1 MPSRSPYIDDRAE
14 EVPDAEMNDGPSD
27 GESDSEEAR
36 VRRQDRELF
45 KMPEILVTHEARLR
59 EAGPYCIPTHLLPS
73 GAATPARHEDQLK
86 DMPSRAPSPTI
97 PLLPPIQTGS
107 RAPTPDYIPFNHTHD
122 QPHSFPPSME
132 QLRQRTPLFL
142 ADPDSRGPP
151 PFSQRGESWGPTPAV
166 PQLRLQMPLFHDPP
180 VPAQSPSKHP
190 PACDPTSDPDT
201 DPDTEREDTER
212 KDDERSTNSG
222 PPPCKKLKTSHFKA
236 AFLDLAAELS
246 GDDDDSGDDQN
257 EDEET
262 LSDKE
267 FLDDEPIHDVVPAAS
282 FRPVADAP
290 DDDGDEL
297 RAIARHY
304 EDEAARELA
313 APSSACST
321 APTDPSGCGVVD
333 SPPRRAQLRHVGA
346 RGFTAWRRP
355 PLSAFAPGDRV
366 VVVSG
371 EFQHKTGQLYLWS
384 LREVLRDSKRVR
396 MARIAEFK
404 DGRDKLGRFDVEVC
418 HLKRHIPDAFCP
430 IQMHD
435 RVCVVSGVL
444 HRGLSGQVTDLSDGL
459 VGATDGELEF
469 TVDVHHVVR
478 DLRCGDVVRV
488 IRGQFTGSGGLIVHI
503 GLGGSLEIWD
513 ISSNAIPQAERS
525 ENSNTENLSDEVQA
539 QLLPVRAR
547 NVELV
552 DYQMAVYSASYT
564 RTSEI
569 GAWVPLETAPTEPDD
584 PEREHLRQER
594 RVQEQK
600 LNKYNKL
607 RAPYDEEKTWEEF
620 QDRYIS
626 KIAELSQRLAIPL
639 TAADMN
645 DIARVAKKLGRPLTA
660 ADNNDFAEI
669 SKRLGLPLTTG
680 DVHERDRCL
689 KDTELKFAYTGHRF
703 EGIDVKVIKGPNKGV
718 HGVVVADHDSAERVK
733 HLGNKGRRAQ
743 DRNAK
748 GIVLTVRKEAS
759 NQRILVHIEDAQHLY
774 SKTSLHKARNLPE
787 AVLKGNRPK
796 REPPPQ
802 VVDDVYLQ
810 GPLEPA
816 AQEHYPKLDMPL
828 VGEGDGTWVRAP
840 EFRHVRID
848 VRLSG
853 LNTIPKVSDKIL
865 KLEGHNGYLLA
876 GDKSNNGKIIVRGAG
891 KTAVAVSIPPACVK
905 PRRTDDDGH
914 RLNEVQ
920 LRVVVVGPDQV
931 GSTADKGKYGFTVP
945 ARSTAEL
952 VKVQFPGSLLTGQ
965 FPYASLCLAKNIAI
979 QTLTHNFVEIPVP
992 AM

>member
-1 MPSRSPYIDDRAE
+1 MAMSS
-14 EVPDAEMNDGPSD
+14 GLLL
-27 GESDSEEAR
+27 GTT
-36 VRRQDRELF
+36 
-45 KMPEILVTHEARLR
+45 KM
-59 EAGPYCIPTHLLPS
+59 
-73 GAATPARHEDQLK
+73 
-86 DMPSRAPSPTI
+86 
-97 PLLPPIQTGS
+97 
-107 RAPTPDYIPFNHTHD
+107 
-122 QPHSFPPSME
+122 
-132 QLRQRTPLFL
+132 
-142 ADPDSRGPP
+142 RG
-151 PFSQRGESWGPTPAV
+151 
-166 PQLRLQMPLFHDPP
+166 
-180 VPAQSPSKHP
+180 
-190 PACDPTSDPDT
+190 
-201 DPDTEREDTER
+201 
-212 KDDERSTNSG
+212 
-222 PPPCKKLKTSHFKA
+222 
-236 AFLDLAAELS
+236 
-246 GDDDDSGDDQN
+246 
-257 EDEET
+257 
-262 LSDKE
+262 
-267 FLDDEPIHDVVPAAS
+267 
-282 FRPVADAP
+282 
-290 DDDGDEL
+290 
-297 RAIARHY
+297 
-304 EDEAARELA
+304 ARELA

-321 APTDPSGCGVVD
+321 APTDPSGCGLWIRHRGELSFVMSSRPADLTHD
-333 SPPRRAQLRHVGA
+333 SSSPTREHTGALPPAESRDFPPQPGEGH
-346 RGFTAWRRP
+346 

-366 VVVSG
+366 VSVSG

-418 HLKRHIPDAFCP
+418 HLKRHILDAFCP

-444 HRGLSGQVTDLSDGL
+444 HRGLSGQVYRRRAPRRAGP
-459 VGATDGELEF
+459 A
-469 TVDVHHVVR
+469 VR
-478 DLRCGDVVRV
+478 RCGPRHS
-488 IRGQFTGSGGLIVHI
+488 RAVHRI
-503 GLGGSLEIWD
+503 WRASSSTLGLGGSLEYGM
-513 ISSNAIPQAERS
+513 PREVR
-525 ENSNTENLSDEVQA
+525 NSNTENLSDEVQA

-914 RLNEVQ
+914 RLNEFTMKITGKMRKSLAASSPSYIAVPGPNVQ
-920 LRVVVVGPDQV
+920 HHRKKLPRHIALQPNI
-931 GSTADKGKYGFTVP
+931 
-945 ARSTAEL
+945 
-952 VKVQFPGSLLTGQ
+952 LLEHQ
-965 FPYASLCLAKNIAI
+965 ILY
-979 QTLTHNFVEIPVP
+979 
-992 AM
+992 

>member
-1 MPSRSPYIDDRAE
+1 
-14 EVPDAEMNDGPSD
+14 
-27 GESDSEEAR
+27 
-36 VRRQDRELF
+36 
-45 KMPEILVTHEARLR
+45 
-59 EAGPYCIPTHLLPS
+59 
-73 GAATPARHEDQLK
+73 
-86 DMPSRAPSPTI
+86 
-97 PLLPPIQTGS
+97 
-107 RAPTPDYIPFNHTHD
+107 
-122 QPHSFPPSME
+122 
-132 QLRQRTPLFL
+132 
-142 ADPDSRGPP
+142 
-151 PFSQRGESWGPTPAV
+151 
-166 PQLRLQMPLFHDPP
+166 
-180 VPAQSPSKHP
+180 
-190 PACDPTSDPDT
+190 
-201 DPDTEREDTER
+201 
-212 KDDERSTNSG
+212 
-222 PPPCKKLKTSHFKA
+222 
-236 AFLDLAAELS
+236 
-246 GDDDDSGDDQN
+246 
-257 EDEET
+257 
-262 LSDKE
+262 
-267 FLDDEPIHDVVPAAS
+267 FLDDKPIHDVVPAAS

-304 EDEAARELA
+304 EDEAACELA
-313 APSSACST
+313 AP
-321 APTDPSGCGVVD
+321 
-333 SPPRRAQLRHVGA
+333 QLRPARLFVMSAREVLQVKNGKFKKKVKADFTDLTHRLVFPTREHTEPFRLAKSRDFHHSLAKATFVGLCPA
-346 RGFTAWRRP
+346 
-355 PLSAFAPGDRV
+355 LAPGDRV

-371 EFQHKTGQLYLWS
+371 EFQHKTGQLYLCS

-418 HLKRHIPDAFCP
+418 HLKRHILNAFCP

-444 HRGLSGQVTDLSDGL
+444 HRGLSGRVTDLSDGL

-469 TVDVHHVVR
+469 TVDVRHVAQ

-488 IRGQFTGSGGLIVHI
+488 IRGQFTGSVGLIVHI
-503 GLGGSLEIWD
+503 RLGGSLEIWD

-564 RTSEI
+564 RTSEV
-569 GAWVPLETAPTEPDD
+569 GTWVPLETAPIETAPTEPDD
-584 PEREHLRQER
+584 LEHERLRQER

-600 LNKYNKL
+600 LNKYNEL
-607 RAPYDEEKTWEEF
+607 RAPYDEEKTREEF

-639 TAADMN
+639 TAAGMD

-660 ADNNDFAEI
+660 ADNNNFAEI
-669 SKRLGLPLTTG
+669 SKRLGLPLTAG
-680 DVHERDRCL
+680 NVHQRDRRL
-689 KDTELKFAYTGHRF
+689 KDAELKFAYTGHRF

-718 HGVVVADHDSAERVK
+718 HGVVVADHDSTERVK
-733 HLGNKGRRAQ
+733 HLGNKRRRAQ

-759 NQRILVHIEDAQHLY
+759 NQRILVRIEDAQHLD

-828 VGEGDGTWVRAP
+828 AGEGDGTWVRAP

-876 GDKSNNGKIIVRGAG
+876 VDGVEWDKSNNGKIVVRGAG

-952 VKVQFPGSLLTGQ
+952 VEVQFPGSFLTGQ